1 MTSLVFRYLI
11 PSVAS
16 AVAHHSLVIL
26 FAQYSRLA
34 VCPNVRPLSPEPC
47 LLFKSNTMA
56 NVISFEQV
64 NPAAAGI
71 DIGAQKI
78 FMSPDGRTVRS
89 YGTFTEDYR
98 SLIAD
103 LKDLRIERVCM
114 EATGVYWIALDQLLE
129 QAGLEVCLVN
139 PKEVTQV
146 KGRKTDVKDC
156 QWIQQKFSAGLVR
169 QSYVPAGP
177 LKELRMM
184 MRERK
189 DIIEMGSTYV
199 NKMSKCLEL
208 MNLKLTGVISQIHGA
223 SGLRMIE
230 AIIEGERD
238 AQQLLSLCDK
248 RIIRAKSEE
257 LLKALEGN
265 FNESWIFLLKQNLHM
280 WKLHQEQLKTLDGRI
295 EILLDELAAGKPVL
309 KAAGAAKPIRH
320 HKPEISDLHQK
331 LLSICGVNGTTIS
344 GINDYT
350 MLRLLGE
357 VGVDMSR
364 FPGVKHFVSYCQL
377 APGCHQSGKTKRRSS
392 TGRGNPIG
400 QIFREIAFGLINSK
414 DIAIGMFMRRIRGRK
429 DGRTAIKAGARKL
442 ACAYYYLHT
451 KGVEYVEQ
459 GMAGYNEQMKLRE
472 QNLLE
477 KLAAK
482 HNLKLL
488 PITD

>member
-1 MTSLVFRYLI
+1 
-11 PSVAS
+11 
-16 AVAHHSLVIL
+16 
-26 FAQYSRLA
+26 
-34 VCPNVRPLSPEPC
+34 
-47 LLFKSNTMA
+47 MA

-78 FMSPDGRTVRS
+78 FVSPDGRTVRS
-89 YGTFTEDYR
+89 YGTFTADYR
-98 SLIAD
+98 ALIAD
-103 LKDLRIERVCM
+103 LKALRIERVCM
-114 EATGVYWIALDQLLE
+114 EATGVYRIALYELLE

-139 PKEVTQV
+139 PKEVSQV

-169 QSYVPAGP
+169 QSYVPAGT

-199 NKMSKCLEL
+199 NKMSKYLEL
-208 MNLKLTGVISQIHGA
+208 MNLKLTGVISQIQGV

-238 AQQLLSLCDK
+238 AGKLLALCDR
-248 RIIRAKSEE
+248 RIINAKSDE

-265 FNESWIFLLKQNLHM
+265 FNESWIFLLGQSVHM
-280 WKLHQEQLKTLDGRI
+280 WKLHQEQLTTLDARI
-295 EILLDELAAGKPVL
+295 GILLDELAAGKPAVTSEAPA
-309 KAAGAAKPIRH
+309 KAIRH
-320 HKPEISDLHQK
+320 HKPRIAGLHQK
-331 LLSICGVNGTTIS
+331 LLTICGVNGSTIS

-364 FPGVKHFVSYCQL
+364 FATVKHFVSYCQL

-400 QIFREIAFGLINSK
+400 QIFREVAFGLMNSK
-414 DIAIGMFMRRIRGRK
+414 DIAIGAFMRRIRGRK
-429 DGRTAIKAGARKL
+429 DGRVAVKAGARKL
-442 ACAYYYLHT
+442 ACAFYNLHT

-459 GMAGYNEQMKLRE
+459 GLVKYNDQLKTWEQSM
-472 QNLLE
+472 LE

-482 HNLKLL
+482 HNLKLV
-488 PITD
+488 PMPD